1 MLLPLLTQTVETVL
15 DDIGGQDGMGQHF
28 SETPLI
34 LSLVPTPLL
43 VGLGLLVV
51 SACIVVALE
60 YRADRER
67 AERYSAARS

>member
-34 LSLVPTPLL
+34 LSLVPTPLGRRRDHGQ
-43 VGLGLLVV
+43 VQLGRQLYLP
-51 SACIVVALE
+51 IQ
-60 YRADRER
+60 R
-67 AERYSAARS
+67 